1 MNDFFGWL
9 TLEQWLAILRI
20 GIGLWWIKSVW
31 HKEYPKFV
39 KSGMISWTN
48 SLLDNHPVPAYA
60 GVIRSII
67 NFQPT
72 VFPYLI
78 VLGELAV
85 GVGLTLGFLTP
96 LSALVA
102 LLLNF
107 NYITVS
113 GVKPKDIAVNNC
125 FRVDQGQ
132 NFVMIVAEIVI
143 FFAGAGAVWSLDN
156 LLGIFI

>member
-1 MNDFFGWL
+1 VTIGGG
-9 TLEQWLAILRI
+9 LRTV
-20 GIGLWWIKSVW
+20 SVR
-31 HKEYPKFV
+31 K
-39 KSGMISWTN
+39 
-48 SLLDNHPVPAYA
+48 A
-60 GVIRSII
+60 GTASSEKIAHTSARSSVVTASRII

-72 VFPYLI
+72 VFPYLT

-96 LSALVA
+96 ISALVA
-102 LLLNF
+102 LLLNL

-113 GVKPKDIAVNNC
+113 GVRPRDISVNNC

-132 NFVMIVAEIVI
+132 NFVMIVAEVVI

-156 LLGIFI
+156 LLGLF